1 MASVR
6 DNAKELRYELLDDSG
21 AMIGEIRY
29 VLEAGAV
36 ALVHTE
42 VDPEFQGH
50 GLASELVQGA
60 INDLRERG
68 LKMIP
73 VCPYVRAWLRR
84 HPEQADLAA
93 EPLTGLRPSTNERSD
108 MSDHEPGDPKHQH
121 ESPLL
126 HAQEHQGY
134 GEDEGEREELLE
146 DNASPDEAD

>member
-6 DNAKELRYELLDDSG
+6 DNPQELRYELLNDSG
-21 AMIGEIRY
+21 VMIGEIRY
-29 VLEAGAV
+29 AIEPGAV

-42 VDPEFQGH
+42 VDPKFQGH
-50 GLASELVQGA
+50 GLAGELVQGA
-60 INDLRERG
+60 INDLREHG

-84 HPEQADLAA
+84 HPDQADLVVD
-93 EPLTGLRPSTNERSD
+93 PLKGLRSSANAKRD
-108 MSDHEPGDPKHQH
+108 MSDHQPGDPKHEH

-134 GEDEGEREELLE
+134 GEDEGEREKLLQ
-146 DNASPDEAD
+146 DDDSPNEAD

>member
-6 DNAKELRYELLDDSG
+6 NNPNELRYELLDDSG

-29 VLEAGAV
+29 VLEPGAV

-42 VDPEFQGH
+42 VDPELQGR

-60 INDLRERG
+60 VNDLRERG
-68 LKMIP
+68 LRMIP
-73 VCPYVRAWLRR
+73 VCPYVRSWLRR
-84 HPEQADLAA
+84 HPEQTDLV
-93 EPLTGLRPSTNERSD
+93 EETLTAVRPSADKRSD
-108 MSDHEPGDPKHQH
+108 MSNHEPGDAEHEH

-146 DNASPDEAD
+146 DDESAAEAD

>member
-6 DNAKELRYELLDDSG
+6 NNANELRYELLDDSG

-29 VLEAGAV
+29 VLEPGAV

-42 VDPEFQGH
+42 VDPELQGR
-50 GLASELVQGA
+50 GLASELVEGA
-60 INDLRERG
+60 MNDLRERG

-73 VCPYVRAWLRR
+73 VCPYVRSWLRR
-84 HPEQADLAA
+84 HPEQADLVG
-93 EPLTGLRPSTNERSD
+93 ETLTDLRPPADKRSD
-108 MSDHEPGDPKHQH
+108 VSNHEPGDAKHEH

-146 DNASPDEAD
+146 DDESAAEAD